1 MAIVFDKETVLK
13 VLSEKL
19 TDEEYLKAEKA
30 LNDCPEA
37 EVIPI
42 SYIESFVDSRDPVY
56 QTNISTLLASYYK
69 ETCCDVCVS
78 GESSE

>member
-1 MAIVFDKETVLK
+1 MAIIFDKETVLK
-13 VLSEKL
+13 ALSEKL
-19 TDEEYLKAEKA
+19 TDEEYHKVEKV

-42 SYIESFVDSRDPVY
+42 SYIEDFVDARDPVY
-56 QTNISTLLASYYK
+56 QTNISTLLASYYQEK
-69 ETCCDVCVS
+69 CCDVCVS

>member
-19 TDEEYLKAEKA
+19 TDEEYLKAEKV

-42 SYIESFVDSRDPVY
+42 SYIEDFVDARDPVY